1 MIEFDKTI
9 SESEFRSGY
18 LNLTDDRGQRYGPQ
32 FGLEHR
38 TRIAVKDTSGGV
50 TFTQMHNTNQ
60 LWGMLRNWFDEDD
73 ITPGAR
79 IQVRF
84 DPTERHEGMPVV
96 HLVQEAP
103 GAQVPSTP
111 PDLADTAKP
120 YASEIPLRL
129 ERQLEDFLAANP
141 SQIEPGLT
149 LFKDQDG
156 HSGQQYPTDVGV
168 IDLLCKRS
176 NGELLVVELKRSQAS
191 DGVVGQISR
200 YIGWVK
206 KHLAN
211 GTPVSGLIL
220 SHEADESLKYAV
232 YALPPLALKYF
243 KLKLE
248 LVPEDEL

>member
-9 SESEFRSGY
+9 NESEFNSGY
-18 LNLTDDRGQRYGPQ
+18 INLTNDRGQRFGPQ

-38 TRIAVKDTSGGV
+38 TRIAVKDSSGGF

-60 LWGMLRNWFDEDD
+60 LWGMLRNWFDEED

-79 IQVRF
+79 IRVRF
-84 DPTERHEGMPVV
+84 DPSERHEGMPVV
-96 HLVQEAP
+96 HLLQEAP
-103 GAQVPSTP
+103 GPTLASTP
-111 PDLADTAKP
+111 PDLADDGNP
-120 YASEIPLRL
+120 NASEIPLRL

-141 SQIEPGLT
+141 TQIEPGLT
-149 LFKDQDG
+149 LYEDQDG
-156 HSGQQYPTDVGV
+156 RTGQQYPTDVGV

-176 NGELLVVELKRSQAS
+176 NGELLVIELKRSRAS
-191 DGVVGQISR
+191 DTVVGQISR

-211 GTPVSGLIL
+211 GVPVSGLIL
-220 SHEADESLKYAV
+220 SHEADELLKYAV

-248 LVPEDEL
+248 LVSEDEL